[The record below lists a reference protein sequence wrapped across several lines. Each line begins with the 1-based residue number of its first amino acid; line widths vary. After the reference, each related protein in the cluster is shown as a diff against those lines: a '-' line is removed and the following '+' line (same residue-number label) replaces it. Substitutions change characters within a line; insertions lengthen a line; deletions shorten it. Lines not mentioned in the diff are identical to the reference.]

1 MQNVRIL
8 RDEDLDEVVK
18 ADLQLINQVWAD
30 MEKGEKHFTLVIN
43 KSERKKITQL
53 ARSRFHNS

>member
-18 ADLQLINQVWAD
+18 ANLQLINQVWAD
-30 MEKGEKHFTLVIN
+30 MEKCEKHFTLVIN
-43 KSERKKITQL
+43 KSQRKKIIQL
-53 ARSRFHNS
+53 ARSRGHNS